1 MSGWIAAVLVPI
13 IGSLVAWWTV
23 RSGRKGDRENAMID
37 QLQEDRITDR
47 KRVDEL
53 DAKVDKLQQ
62 QVWRLLS
69 RDTQWSIHADRVEA
83 QVRDLG
89 QEPHPRPEQL
99 RDAAIYTHTM
109 EAP

>member
-13 IGSLVAWWTV
+13 VGSLVAWWTV

-37 QLQEDRITDR
+37 QLQEDRQVDR
-47 KRVDEL
+47 QRIDKLDARVDEL
-53 DAKVDKLQQ
+53 QK

-69 RDTQWSIHADRVEA
+69 RDTQWSIHADRIES

-89 QEPHPRPEQL
+89 HEPHPRPEQL
-99 RDAAIYTHTM
+99 R
-109 EAP
+109 EGV